1 MRCKT
6 AHPYNAPARHRA
18 LSCLDG
24 NASAVSRVRWDRW
37 RRQPSMATL
46 SQHLLDF
53 ADGLGG
59 IEVLRACL
67 GAIHDGMAAVQPK
80 GVLEIIEALAG
91 RLIAAVDDPSIC
103 RQQRRGSKV
112 TIAVP
117 PIAGAARGTASAQ
130 DAGRGPIDLF
140 LVFLRLQ

>member
-6 AHPYNAPARHRA
+6 AHPYSEPAKHRA

-24 NASAVSRVRWDRW
+24 NASAVSPARQDRW

-46 SQHLLDF
+46 GQHLLDF

-59 IEVLRACL
+59 IEVLGAAFC
-67 GAIHDGMAAVQPK
+67 AIHDGMAAVQPK

-91 RLIAAVDDPSIC
+91 RLIAAVDDPSIG
-103 RQQRRGSKV
+103 RQQRRRSKV

-117 PIAGAARGTASAQ
+117 PIAGATGGTAGAQ
-130 DAGRGPIDLF
+130 DTGRGPI
-140 LVFLRLQ
+140 